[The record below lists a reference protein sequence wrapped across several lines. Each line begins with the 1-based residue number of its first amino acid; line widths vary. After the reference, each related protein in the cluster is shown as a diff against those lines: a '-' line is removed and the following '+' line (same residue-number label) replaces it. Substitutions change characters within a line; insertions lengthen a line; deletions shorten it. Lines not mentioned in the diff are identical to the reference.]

1 MKPRILVT
9 NDDGIHGP
17 GLKPLIRAMRRLG
30 TVTTVVPAQ
39 ERSADS
45 HSLTLHKP
53 IRVQEV
59 STSLYA
65 LNGSPA
71 DCTRFGIL
79 KILRSK
85 VDLVVSGINQ
95 GFNLGEDVVYSGTVA
110 AAMEASLMGIPSIAF
125 SQDAHCSH
133 YSAAS
138 AYALKVAR
146 LVRRH
151 GLPNGVLLNVNFP
164 PTSKSRFKGTQIA
177 RLGRRIYS
185 QQVTK
190 RADPRGREYYW
201 LAGKTVRGVGKPGT
215 DVGVVSSGR
224 VSVTPLRVDNTDHDM
239 LSPLENWEF

>member
-9 NDDGIHGP
+9 NDDGLYGP
-17 GLKPLIRAMRRLG
+17 GLQPLIRAMRRLG

-53 IRVQEV
+53 IRVRQV
-59 STSLYA
+59 NPALFA

-79 KILRSK
+79 KILRLK
-85 VDLVVSGINQ
+85 VDLVVSGINR
-95 GFNLGEDVVYSGTVA
+95 GYNLGEDVVYSGTVA
-110 AAMEASLMGIPSIAF
+110 AAMEASLMGIPAIAF
-125 SQDAHCSH
+125 SQESQCRL
-133 YSAAS
+133 YTAAG

-151 GLPNGVLLNVNFP
+151 GLPSGIFLNVNFP
-164 PTSKSRFKGTQIA
+164 ATSRSRFKGAEIA

-185 QQVTK
+185 QKITT
-190 RADPRGREYYW
+190 RSDPRGEEYYW
-201 LAGKTVRGVGKPGT
+201 LAGKSVRGVGKPGT
-215 DVGVVSSGR
+215 DVGAVKNGK

-239 LSPLENWEF
+239 LSPLENWGF